1 MRIGAL
7 INPTTYAVTGL
18 RQITMAPAL
27 DMGIVDAIPLWLCFL
42 VVVTFAVLGM
52 GLALKA
58 FKSAIE

>member
-1 MRIGAL
+1 
-7 INPTTYAVTGL
+7 VTGF

-27 DMGIVDAIPLWLCFL
+27 DMGIVDAIPLWICFL